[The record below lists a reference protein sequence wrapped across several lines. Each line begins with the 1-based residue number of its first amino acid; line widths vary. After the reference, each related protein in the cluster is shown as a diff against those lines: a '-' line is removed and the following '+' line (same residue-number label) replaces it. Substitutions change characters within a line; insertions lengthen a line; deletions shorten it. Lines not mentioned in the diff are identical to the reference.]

1 MSAKDLKEI
10 KELEEKVIRLESKID
25 LVLELLKRQNGA
37 LEDHENRLRDLEKTK
52 NKVIGVSVSSLITAM
67 LSIIKSFLK

>member
-1 MSAKDLKEI
+1 MSVRSSKEI
-10 KELEEKVIRLESKID
+10 KEIDEKVIRLESKID
-25 LVLELLKRQNGA
+25 LVLELLKRQNGI

-52 NKVIGVSVSSLITAM
+52 NKVIGVSVSSLFTAI